1 VYVELEVSI
10 ICVLTLGIIP
20 SCLISPAHVDAAD
33 IIRSDSLCLTRQ
45 ARVLTDQNDAHLG
58 KCLWSSVCLFS
69 QLQSGWGHGYGK
81 SIQTKLRDA

>member
-1 VYVELEVSI
+1 VSI
-10 ICVLTLGIIP
+10 IGDVLTLGIIP

-33 IIRSDSLCLTRQ
+33 IRSDSVCLTRQ

-58 KCLWSSVCLFS
+58 KCLWNSVCLFS